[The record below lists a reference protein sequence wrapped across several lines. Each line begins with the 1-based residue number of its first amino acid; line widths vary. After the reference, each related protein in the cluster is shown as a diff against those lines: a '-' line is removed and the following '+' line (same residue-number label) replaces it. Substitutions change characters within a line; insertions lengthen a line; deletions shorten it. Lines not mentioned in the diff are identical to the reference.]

1 MVETIKKDNL
11 NVIFS
16 IWSHFSKRRKT
27 QFLLLLI
34 LTIFTSFA
42 EILSL
47 GTLIPFLA
55 ALTDQKLCLITHLL
69 NHYFDLL
76 IFLQLINVNHL

>member
-55 ALTDQKLCLITHLL
+55 ALTDPETLFNNPSIEPLL
-69 NHYFDLL
+69 DLL
-76 IFLQLINVNHL
+76 IFLQLMKYY